1 MRNPIY
7 LNELQRDGKTFHD
20 LAIRI
25 VENCG
30 AKQNLAAICRADGHL
45 DLKAEDNTARYLIGE
60 IKAQGV
66 NILISSLFKTAS
78 NGATHCWAGVGYEG
92 RIEFG
97 SISKSISFLK
107 KFFDVKA
114 CMGNERITQEFID
127 GLPVFSD
134 TSCTVLNPSAKPK
147 TESSAPVPTK
157 TNDSSLPSDL
167 GVAAAPKIPNR
178 KLRIKVFPNITPSYI
193 EKMMNEW
200 IEKESPSEIISITQ
214 TQSRQEGG
222 AAYLNVIVVF
232 V

>member
-1 MRNPIY
+1 MPDPIY
-7 LNELQRDGKTFHD
+7 LDELQRDGETFHNR
-20 LAIRI
+20 AIRI
-25 VENCG
+25 VGNCG
-30 AKQNLAAICRADGHL
+30 AQQNLAAICRAHGHL

-114 CMGNERITQEFID
+114 CMGNKEITQEFID

-134 TSCTVLNPSAKPK
+134 TSCTVLNPSVEPR
-147 TESSAPVPTK
+147 TESSAPVPTE
-157 TNDSSLPSDL
+157 TNDSSLAPDL
-167 GVAAAPKIPNR
+167 GVAVTPIIPNR
-178 KLRIKVFPNITPSYI
+178 KLKVKVFQHITPSYI
-193 EKMMNEW
+193 ESKMNEW
-200 IEKESPSEIISITQ
+200 IEKENPSEIISITQ
-214 TQSRQEGG
+214 SQSQIGS
-222 AAYLNVIVVF
+222 ACPIVIVVF
-232 V
+232 AQ